1 MTTVAVAGAGRW
13 GRNLVRNFAT
23 LPDCELRWVVEPDAG
38 RRERVE
44 AQYPTVRTSDR
55 LDPVLADPDV
65 EAVVVSAPARDHHAI
80 GTAALSAGKHVYVEK
95 PLALTLED
103 ARDLERCAAEAERIL
118 MTGHLLLYHP
128 AVLYL
133 KDLIDR
139 GELGDVYYLY
149 SQRVNL
155 GMIRRD
161 ENALWSFAP
170 HDLSVM
176 LHLLGEEPVSVSAR
190 GAAYIQ
196 PGIEDVVFV
205 NLRFADD
212 RMGQVQLSWLDPHKI
227 RKFTV
232 VGSKKMAVF
241 DDTAPQ
247 EKIRVYDKGVDQ
259 PGDYATYGDSI
270 GLRFGDVMIPRIDPS
285 EPLRLE
291 CQEFIDCIRT
301 GRAPRSDGAS
311 GVQVVRVLSA
321 ASESL
326 ARDGAPVELTEA
338 SR

>member
-13 GRNLVRNFAT
+13 GRNLVRNFAS

-38 RRERVE
+38 RRERIG
-44 AQYPTVRTSDR
+44 AQYPGVRTADR
-55 LDPVLADPDV
+55 LEPILADPEVD
-65 EAVVVSAPARDHHAI
+65 AVVISAPARDHHAL
-80 GTAALSAGKHVYVEK
+80 GTAALRAGKHVYVEK
-95 PLALTLED
+95 PLALTLAD
-103 ARDLERCAAEAERIL
+103 ARDLERSAQDAGRIL

-128 AVLYL
+128 AVLLL

-139 GELGDVYYLY
+139 GELGDIYYLY

-196 PGIEDVVFV
+196 PDIEDVVFL
-205 NLRFADD
+205 NLRFENG

-227 RKFTV
+227 RRFTV
-232 VGSKKMAVF
+232 VGSKKMVVF
-241 DDTAPQ
+241 DDAEPL
-247 EKIRVYDKGVDQ
+247 EKVRVYDKGVDQ
-259 PGDYATYGDSI
+259 PGDYASYGDYI
-270 GLRFGDVMIPRIDPS
+270 GLRFGDVWIPRIDPA

-291 CQEFIDCIRT
+291 CAEFLDCVRT
-301 GRAPRSDGAS
+301 GRVPRSDGAG
-311 GVQVVRVLSA
+311 GVRVVRILEA
-321 ASESL
+321 ATESL
-326 ARDGAPVELTEA
+326 AADGAPVALSGDAE
-338 SR
+338 